1 MRTIYKTIAYCL
13 LPFCLYSQQTAF
25 FETTIYF
32 EDAVGNV
39 DSLVVGMDENAN
51 YEYNPQFGE
60 VDIDAPWDSVFEV
73 RAAHTGP
80 IGNDD
85 LVLSKKIIAHTE
97 GGVHP
102 TLNCILLAES
112 IELYYYAKHLP
123 ITVSWDWGAFANSFC
138 RVGSTITPHN
148 IPLFETIWWEGL
160 EPGFH
165 YSCTAVDSSFTTD
178 IVNFGSFNF
187 FLMDEV
193 EGIGEDTISALLLNY
208 RFQNAIDTPCDA
220 TVVSTSEPEEEVHEG
235 AILYPNPT
243 RGLLYMQEGYERGYE
258 LYSSQGQLLEQGVGR
273 QIDLSAYPN
282 GVYFLRMREGPH
294 YWVEKVLKLD

>member
-1 MRTIYKTIAYCL
+1 MTTIYKIIACCL
-13 LPFCLYSQQTAF
+13 LPLCLYSQQTAF

-39 DSLVVGMDENAN
+39 DSVVVGMDEEAN
-51 YEYNPQFGE
+51 YMYNPQFGE
-60 VDIDAPWDSVFEV
+60 ADIDAPWDSIFEV

-85 LVLSKKIIAHTE
+85 LVLSKKIIAYTTE
-97 GGVHP
+97 GIHP
-102 TLNCILLAES
+102 TLNCILLAEA

-123 ITVSWDWGAFANSFC
+123 ITVRWDQSAFSNSFC
-138 RVGSTITPHN
+138 RVGSVLSLNDAP
-148 IPLFETIWWEGL
+148 ETVWQWWEGL

-165 YSCTAVDSSFTTD
+165 YSCMAVDSSFTTD

-193 EGIGEDTISALLLNY
+193 EGIGEDTIHALLLNY

-220 TVVSTSEPEEEVHEG
+220 TVVSASEPEEASHEG
-235 AILYPNPT
+235 AILFPNPT

-258 LYSSQGQLLEQGVGR
+258 MYSSQGQLLKQGFGQ

-282 GVYFLRMREGPH
+282 GVYFLRMREGTH